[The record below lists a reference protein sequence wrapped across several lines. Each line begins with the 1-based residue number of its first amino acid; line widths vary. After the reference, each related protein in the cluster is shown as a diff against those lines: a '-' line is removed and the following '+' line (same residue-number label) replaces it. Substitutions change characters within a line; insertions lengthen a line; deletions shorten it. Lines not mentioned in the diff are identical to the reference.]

1 MTASVERVITARPR
15 DIGSFSVRRYLP
27 HARRRLVGPFIFFD
41 HMGPVDFEVG
51 QGMDVRPH
59 PHINL
64 ATVTYLF
71 DGEIMHADSLGYH
84 QPIHPGDVNWMTAGR
99 GIVHSERT
107 APEVRAR
114 GQRLDGIQS
123 WVALPTASEEVA
135 PDFHH
140 HPQATLPMIEQGGA
154 TMRLIAG
161 EAFGERSPVAAYSP
175 MVYLDAQAPAGAQ
188 IPVPDAAELA
198 FYVVDGAVSL
208 AGERYGPGTM
218 VVLDGG
224 GDAALAVGRVRPGDA
239 ARRRAA
245 RRAAAHLVELR
256 LQQPGPDRAGQGRL
270 ARGPLSGGR
279 GRRRVHPATG
289 RVRGRGPTILR
300 YVPLTRRSGRACPA
314 TAVPHSEEHHRPSS
328 RAGRAATV
336 SRDLS
341 ASSAPGR
348 RSRSASRG

>member
-1 MTASVERVITARPR
+1 MTASVDRVITARPR

-41 HMGPVDFEVG
+41 HMGPVDFEAG

-71 DGEIMHADSLGYH
+71 DGAILHADSLGYH

-123 WVALPTASEEVA
+123 WVALPTVSEEVP

-140 HPQATLPMIEQGGA
+140 HPHATLPVIEQGGA

-161 EAFGERSPVAAYSP
+161 EAFGARSPVAAYSP
-175 MVYLDAQAPAGAQ
+175 MVYLDAQAPAGAR

-198 FYVVDGAVSL
+198 FYVVDGAVTL
-208 AGERYGPGTM
+208 AGERYGAGTM
-218 VVLDGG
+218 VVLDGS
-224 GDAALAVGRVRPGDA
+224 GDAALAADEA
-239 ARRRAA
+239 ARVMLLGGAPLDGPR
-245 RRAAAHLVELR
+245 HIWWNFVSSN
-256 LQQPGPDRAGQGRL
+256 PDRIEQAKDDWREGRFP
-270 ARGPLSGGR
+270 GIEGDDEFIPL
-279 GRRRVHPATG
+279 PEA
-289 RVRGRGPTILR
+289 
-300 YVPLTRRSGRACPA
+300 
-314 TAVPHSEEHHRPSS
+314 
-328 RAGRAATV
+328 
-336 SRDLS
+336 
-341 ASSAPGR
+341 
-348 RSRSASRG
+348 